1 MVDTMM
7 RAVLLH
13 HILAAICFG
22 VCATQASVS
31 IGEHEI
37 HAFHHQSSH
46 IIEAT
51 NIQSQDVSQ
60 LPHKQTGHDN
70 KEDVEASR
78 HRQPQRNRLPI
89 KDNKATAIDD
99 TSTLDSGTRQNVPI
113 VEDGG
118 DRMLEIIE
126 DEYLDSA

>member
-1 MVDTMM
+1 MM

-37 HAFHHQSSH
+37 HASYHQSSH

-60 LPHKQTGHDN
+60 LPHKQTGHDY
-70 KEDVEASR
+70 VEASR

-99 TSTLDSGTRQNVPI
+99 TLTLDSGTRQNVPI

-126 DEYLDSA
+126 EEYLDSA